1 MLRQRWFQR
10 YTIDA
15 VGFLTREHFESV
27 MFFSA
32 RIYQADAVV
41 VGSFLY
47 ITRRSEA
54 DSAGHNFDGR
64 RVRIDESIV
73 ALTPYHVRE
82 KARICSRREAFFE
95 PQEKATPP
103 GLNRVRT

>member
-1 MLRQRWFQR
+1 MLRQPWFQL

-64 RVRIDESIV
+64 RVRIDESIA

-103 GLNRVRT
+103 GLNRV